1 MSELRNQI
9 LEKVDVLAEYMA
21 IGIRIAKG
29 AKPNAAGWL
38 PCHSFHREDK
48 NPSAAINVGP
58 DLKAKGI
65 YVDFGENGTG
75 GKPWLALGVF
85 DMLALHGPYIDR
97 NQAFYALGR
106 KYGVITGEAKTG
118 RRDKDQPPTLDD
130 VARFKRNLTPEM
142 IQDLRDQRGLTEA
155 SIARFD
161 IGWDPSRGRNTIPVW
176 EPAPVGKR
184 LVNIRFHNSKKTPK
198 TLNWPGFG
206 EARLFGLERLAQ
218 APPGS
223 MAIITEGE
231 CFPGNAEVLTPDGWV
246 PFSKYNGEPVVQVK
260 EGGAADFVRPKAFIK
275 KPYKGKFVRNYSKF
289 FTSVS
294 TPKHQMVSVNSAG
307 KWLKHDASKLLH
319 RHYKIPRVT
328 WIDGPGIPLNEYQL
342 MLTIAV
348 SADATIDQLKRNGYN
363 NNFPKEMRYARFGLH
378 KGRKISRLR
387 HILDALE
394 IEYSDNRL
402 SDGTRSIC
410 FSLPDWVPGK
420 VFPSE
425 WLVQA
430 SLDQRL
436 LILGELLHWD
446 GNSVPNRN
454 QIEYSTIIKENADFV
469 QSMAH
474 TSGMVSTI
482 MLRKRAQYS
491 WFKVSILLNKKYSSW
506 QSIKTSYTDYQ
517 GEVYCVQVS
526 SGMIL
531 VRQEGKVYISGNCD
545 AMLADQVTGF
555 IGVSSTNGVK
565 AFKPDWVK
573 HFHGRHVVLLY
584 DADKEG
590 REGVHNLV
598 LPAFREAVESG
609 RVLSLKVIWLY
620 DKPDKEHKD
629 LTDWIVTDGGSGE
642 ALKKLIEETPP
653 YAYPTSIRHLP
664 DPIELKSFTEIDK
677 SENAGQRVT
686 VDLQVFGENTVAYY
700 AAMKIKVTHC
710 QARVEGKCNGPK
722 DEKTGQSN
730 GACQQDIPV
739 PMGDR
744 ILIAGVRATES
755 QFKNLLRDYVCDRDK
770 RPTLKVEDTDKIVVR
785 EVFAHQIFEPMQF
798 NQKNQLDKPIYVLG
812 GDLVEIGKYQATG
825 RIVGSYRDQQ
835 PVLLVDTLVPQDE
848 DYQCFDLDAARPR
861 LKKLQAMDVDEIA
874 LDLSY
879 HVTRI
884 YKRQELHLG
893 VLLVLCSPLWINF
906 PGEGRIRGWLSSI
919 IVGDTGTGKTSI
931 SQGIFE
937 FARAGD
943 RVSGLTASRTG
954 ITYGL
959 DHDERKGWRVKAG
972 ALLKMSRQALI
983 VDEAQDLPQHELKTM
998 AEGLDTGLIK
1008 IDRIQHKT
1016 FESTT
1021 RTIFSCNPRDPKQFS
1036 NQRKM
1041 EDFRHGCQALEG
1053 LFPDMMLRRVDLF
1066 LFATSGDIEN
1076 KEEIFNP
1083 PQDLDP
1089 PQVTAEDLRAL
1100 IFFAWNLK
1108 EDQVVISPEVGQE
1121 IRHRSL
1127 KLSRVFGCDKPPIV
1141 YPEDFRKTLAR
1152 LAAAYAVL
1160 DLSTNEDFTQVIVLP
1175 DHVSEAALL
1184 VDWIYRA
1191 ENCRLDKHAQAY
1203 RESYGLDDLEDL
1215 KIQIDKKLDG
1225 LHGRRFARIM
1235 AQLLRCQKDERLRKN
1250 DLAEEF
1256 DVDKKTIQREMSWF
1270 VKNRLVKSNI
1280 HTGYSPEPRLFKLIG
1295 RLEKLDAAKY
1305 SFSDHNLVDESEG
1318 GHGESLQGGH
1328 F

>member
-38 PCHSFHREDK
+38 PCHSFFREDK

-155 SIARFD
+155 SIARFE
-161 IGWDPSRGRNTIPVW
+161 IGWDPSRERNTIPVW

-206 EARLFGLERLAQ
+206 EARLFGLERLVQ
-218 APPGS
+218 APQG
-223 MAIITEGE
+223 
-231 CFPGNAEVLTPDGWV
+231 
-246 PFSKYNGEPVVQVK
+246 
-260 EGGAADFVRPKAFIK
+260 
-275 KPYKGKFVRNYSKF
+275 
-289 FTSVS
+289 
-294 TPKHQMVSVNSAG
+294 
-307 KWLKHDASKLLH
+307 
-319 RHYKIPRVT
+319 
-328 WIDGPGIPLNEYQL
+328 
-342 MLTIAV
+342 
-348 SADATIDQLKRNGYN
+348 
-363 NNFPKEMRYARFGLH
+363 
-378 KGRKISRLR
+378 
-387 HILDALE
+387 
-394 IEYSDNRL
+394 
-402 SDGTRSIC
+402 
-410 FSLPDWVPGK
+410 
-420 VFPSE
+420 
-425 WLVQA
+425 
-430 SLDQRL
+430 
-436 LILGELLHWD
+436 
-446 GNSVPNRN
+446 
-454 QIEYSTIIKENADFV
+454 STIIICE
-469 QSMAH
+469 
-474 TSGMVSTI
+474 
-482 MLRKRAQYS
+482 
-491 WFKVSILLNKKYSSW
+491 
-506 QSIKTSYTDYQ
+506 
-517 GEVYCVQVS
+517 GEYDCQ
-526 SGMIL
+526 
-531 VRQEGKVYISGNCD
+531 
-545 AMLADQVTGF
+545 LADQVTGC

-664 DPIELKSFTEIDK
+664 EPIELKSFTEIDK

-812 GDLVEIGKYQATG
+812 GDLVEIGKYKATG

-1089 PQVTAEDLRAL
+1089 PKVTAEDLRAL

-1160 DLSTNEDFTQVIVLP
+1160 DLSTNEDF
-1175 DHVSEAALL
+1175 
-1184 VDWIYRA
+1184 
-1191 ENCRLDKHAQAY
+1191 
-1203 RESYGLDDLEDL
+1203 
-1215 KIQIDKKLDG
+1215 
-1225 LHGRRFARIM
+1225 
-1235 AQLLRCQKDERLRKN
+1235 
-1250 DLAEEF
+1250 
-1256 DVDKKTIQREMSWF
+1256 
-1270 VKNRLVKSNI
+1270 
-1280 HTGYSPEPRLFKLIG
+1280 
-1295 RLEKLDAAKY
+1295 
-1305 SFSDHNLVDESEG
+1305 
-1318 GHGESLQGGH
+1318 
-1328 F
+1328 

>member
-9 LEKVDVLAEYMA
+9 LEKVDVLAEYIA

-29 AKPNAAGWL
+29 ARPNAAGWL
-38 PCHSFHREDK
+38 SCHSFDREDK

-65 YVDFGENGTG
+65 YVDFGETGVG
-75 GKPWLALGVF
+75 GKPRLALGLF
-85 DMLALHGPYIDR
+85 DMLALHGPYMDR

-106 KYGVITGEAKTG
+106 KYGVITGEVRPG

-130 VARFKRNLTPEM
+130 GARFKKNLTPEI
-142 IQDLRDQRGLTEA
+142 IQNLRGQRGLSEA
-155 SIARFD
+155 SIARFE
-161 IGWDPSRGRNTIPVW
+161 IGWDLSRERNALPVW

-206 EARLFGLERLAQ
+206 EARLYGLERLAQ
-218 APPGS
+218 APQGS
-223 MAIITEGE
+223 MVIITEGE
-231 CFPGNAEVLTPDGWV
+231 
-246 PFSKYNGEPVVQVK
+246 
-260 EGGAADFVRPKAFIK
+260 
-275 KPYKGKFVRNYSKF
+275 
-289 FTSVS
+289 
-294 TPKHQMVSVNSAG
+294 
-307 KWLKHDASKLLH
+307 
-319 RHYKIPRVT
+319 
-328 WIDGPGIPLNEYQL
+328 
-342 MLTIAV
+342 
-348 SADATIDQLKRNGYN
+348 
-363 NNFPKEMRYARFGLH
+363 
-378 KGRKISRLR
+378 
-387 HILDALE
+387 LD
-394 IEYSDNRL
+394 
-402 SDGTRSIC
+402 C
-410 FSLPDWVPGK
+410 
-420 VFPSE
+420 
-425 WLVQA
+425 
-430 SLDQRL
+430 
-436 LILGELLHWD
+436 
-446 GNSVPNRN
+446 
-454 QIEYSTIIKENADFV
+454 
-469 QSMAH
+469 
-474 TSGMVSTI
+474 
-482 MLRKRAQYS
+482 
-491 WFKVSILLNKKYSSW
+491 
-506 QSIKTSYTDYQ
+506 
-517 GEVYCVQVS
+517 
-526 SGMIL
+526 
-531 VRQEGKVYISGNCD
+531 
-545 AMLADQVTGF
+545 MLAEQETGF

-565 AFKPDWVK
+565 AFKPEWVK
-573 HFHGRHVVLLY
+573 HFRGHHVVVMY
-584 DADKEG
+584 DTDKEG

-598 LPAFREAVESG
+598 LPAFRESVESG

-629 LTDWIVTDGGSGE
+629 LTDWIVKDGGSGD
-642 ALKKLIEETPP
+642 ALKKLMEETPP
-653 YAYPTSIRHLP
+653 YAYPTSIRHFP

-677 SENAGQRVT
+677 SEYAGQRVT

-700 AAMKIKVTHC
+700 APTTIKVTHC

-730 GACQQDIPV
+730 GACQQEIHV

-744 ILIAGVRATES
+744 ILISGVRATES

-848 DYQCFDLDAARPR
+848 DYQCFDLETAMPR

-874 LDLSY
+874 LDISY

-884 YKRQELHLG
+884 YKRQEIHLG

-983 VDEAQDLPQHELKTM
+983 VDEAQDLPQHELKIM
-998 AEGLDTGLIK
+998 AEGLDTGLVK

-1076 KEEIFNP
+1076 KEEI
-1083 PQDLDP
+1083 
-1089 PQVTAEDLRAL
+1089 
-1100 IFFAWNLK
+1100 
-1108 EDQVVISPEVGQE
+1108 S
-1121 IRHRSL
+1121 
-1127 KLSRVFGCDKPPIV
+1127 SRP
-1141 YPEDFRKTLAR
+1141 
-1152 LAAAYAVL
+1152 
-1160 DLSTNEDFTQVIVLP
+1160 S
-1175 DHVSEAALL
+1175 
-1184 VDWIYRA
+1184 
-1191 ENCRLDKHAQAY
+1191 
-1203 RESYGLDDLEDL
+1203 
-1215 KIQIDKKLDG
+1215 
-1225 LHGRRFARIM
+1225 
-1235 AQLLRCQKDERLRKN
+1235 
-1250 DLAEEF
+1250 
-1256 DVDKKTIQREMSWF
+1256 
-1270 VKNRLVKSNI
+1270 
-1280 HTGYSPEPRLFKLIG
+1280 
-1295 RLEKLDAAKY
+1295 
-1305 SFSDHNLVDESEG
+1305 
-1318 GHGESLQGGH
+1318 SLQ
-1328 F
+1328 